1 MLSMDAISKAKAALQ
16 KHKDL
21 KAKLDANA
29 KVKAALASKTPS
41 TTTPTVPAGAQPTAT
56 PASLAQP
63 ALEKVMMLAQSL
75 SQKAGV
81 QGIPMAP
88 AGGFQPPPLRVDALG
103 RELDASGQVITS
115 TVVPPSTLK
124 VNIAKQKMEEM
135 KGVPTPE
142 NPEDSAFYDPR
153 MGSSKGSL
161 DRRGRRAFAFLEQ
174 GKLEKAAQRARIK
187 ARFGD
192 EALEQMM
199 AREQQEKMAA
209 KAAAAGPSKDVNLIP
224 LGQRASAPEVEAK
237 AKVEPVPEVEWW
249 DAPLLENKH
258 YDSVRGGNW
267 KVNATKMNIY
277 VEHPVKLEPPMEA
290 AAPPPQPLKL
300 TKKEHKKLRT
310 QRRLQREKE
319 RQEMIKQGLLEPPK
333 PKVKISNLMRVMG
346 MEATADP
353 TQIEKEVREQMA
365 ERSTAHEDR
374 NLARKLTAS
383 ERRDKKS
390 RKMFE
395 DDLHPET
402 MAAVYKV
409 KNLTNKHNQWK
420 VDINAQENK
429 LTGCCILMDESFS
442 LVVVEGTFKALK
454 RYSKLM
460 LRRIDWEEGKDLDDE
475 DVERNVCVLVWQG
488 AVEKA
493 VYKRFKFETCRT
505 EGAAKKLLT
514 DAGVGHFWD
523 LAYNSGWEGI
533 TEIE

>member
-1 MLSMDAISKAKAALQ
+1 MDESFSLVVVEGTFKALKRYSKLMLRRIDWEEG
-16 KHKDL
+16 KDL
-21 KAKLDANA
+21 DDEE
-29 KVKAALASKTPS
+29 
-41 TTTPTVPAGAQPTAT
+41 G
-56 PASLAQP
+56 
-63 ALEKVMMLAQSL
+63 EKNVCVL
-75 SQKAGV
+75 V
-81 QGIPMAP
+81 WQG
-88 AGGFQPPPLRVDALG
+88 
-103 RELDASGQVITS
+103 E
-115 TVVPPSTLK
+115 VVP
-124 VNIAKQKMEEM
+124 
-135 KGVPTPE
+135 
-142 NPEDSAFYDPR
+142 
-153 MGSSKGSL
+153 
-161 DRRGRRAFAFLEQ
+161 
-174 GKLEKAAQRARIK
+174 K
-187 ARFGD
+187 AR
-192 EALEQMM
+192 
-199 AREQQEKMAA
+199 
-209 KAAAAGPSKDVNLIP
+209 V
-224 LGQRASAPEVEAK
+224 VE

-267 KVNATKMNIY
+267 KINATKMNIY
-277 VEHPVKLEPPMEA
+277 VEHPVKLEPPIEA

-390 RKMFE
+390 RKLFE

-429 LTGCCILMDESFS
+429 LT
-442 LVVVEGTFKALK
+442 
-454 RYSKLM
+454 
-460 LRRIDWEEGKDLDDE
+460 
-475 DVERNVCVLVWQG
+475 
-488 AVEKA
+488 
-493 VYKRFKFETCRT
+493 
-505 EGAAKKLLT
+505 
-514 DAGVGHFWD
+514 
-523 LAYNSGWEGI
+523 
-533 TEIE
+533 